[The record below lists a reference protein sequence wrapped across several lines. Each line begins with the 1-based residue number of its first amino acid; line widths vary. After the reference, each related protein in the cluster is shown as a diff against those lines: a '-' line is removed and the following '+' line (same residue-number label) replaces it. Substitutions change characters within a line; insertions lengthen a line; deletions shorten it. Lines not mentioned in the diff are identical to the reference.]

1 MKINKELL
9 EANGYK
15 KGDIIVNCYSYNN
28 GQITFNEIANRKSC
42 DWCMHLYNEDYE
54 SVAAIDVI
62 DAEEADEFSWRL
74 IGIKAFEN
82 YE

>member
-1 MKINKELL
+1 MKITKELL

-15 KGDIIVNCYSYNN
+15 KGDTILDRYSYNN

-42 DWCMHLYNEDYE
+42 DWCMHLDNEDYE

-62 DAEEADEFSWRL
+62 DAEEADEFSMRL
-74 IGIKAFEN
+74 IGIKAFTV
-82 YE
+82 Y